1 MQTLRE
7 KVVRGT
13 PDFPL
18 KLYKFK
24 TDRVDTA
31 YHWHPEI
38 EIVYVKSGNFSVTIN
53 NEAFKALPETI
64 FVVNTGELHSMA
76 DNDGETV
83 FYSVVFYPELLDFD
97 NKNPFQR
104 SFLDPLK
111 NGMLCLKN
119 KIDSKSACFD
129 RIKGQF
135 ERIIEAENKPHFA
148 AVQTVALYEILIAL
162 LESGEVYSSLEGI
175 EKKSKNEV
183 IKKVISYIDDNL
195 GDKITLNDLADCAK
209 MSEKYFCTFFK
220 NQAGCTPIEHINRVR
235 IERACELM
243 TRHNMSV
250 TDAAFETGFE
260 SLSYFIRR
268 FKKQMGVSP
277 SEYKKSAK
285 N

>member
-7 KVVRGT
+7 KVVRGR

-18 KLYKFK
+18 KLYRFN

-38 EIVYVKSGNFSVTIN
+38 EIVYVKEGSFCVNIN
-53 NEAFKALPETI
+53 NEEFLAKPETI
-64 FVVNTGELHSMA
+64 FIVNTGQLHSM
-76 DNDGETV
+76 DKNDGKTV

-104 SFLDPLK
+104 SFLDPIKEGNLSLV
-111 NGMLCLKN
+111 NMLDSTSECFG
-119 KIDSKSACFD
+119 KIKE
-129 RIKGQF
+129 QF
-135 ERIIEAENKPHFA
+135 ERIIEAEDKPYFA

-162 LESGEVYSSLEGI
+162 IENGAVYSTH
-175 EKKSKNEV
+175 EKSQKGQKSRV
-183 IKKVISYIDDNL
+183 VKKVISYVDEHL
-195 GDKITLNDLADCAK
+195 ADKITLSDLAACAN
-209 MSEKYFCTFFK
+209 MNEKYFCSFFK
-220 NQAGCTPIEHINRVR
+220 RQAGCTPTDYINRVR
-235 IERACELM
+235 IERACNLLS
-243 TRHNMSV
+243 RHDMSV

-277 SEYKKSAK
+277 LEYKKNIK
-285 N
+285 R

>member
-7 KVVRGT
+7 KVVRGR

-18 KLYKFK
+18 KLYRFN

-38 EIVYVKSGNFSVTIN
+38 EIVYVKSGAFSITIN
-53 NEAFKALPETI
+53 NENFLAQPETI
-64 FVVNTGELHSMA
+64 FVINTGELHSMA
-76 DNDGETV
+76 ENDGQTV

-111 NGMLCLKN
+111 NGSLSLTN
-119 KIDSKSACFD
+119 KLDSESSCYSSVK
-129 RIKGQF
+129 KQF
-135 ERIIEAENKPHFA
+135 ERIIEAENKPYFA

-162 LESGEVYSSLEGI
+162 LESGEVTSSLENNQ
-175 EKKSKNEV
+175 KAQKNDV
-183 IKKVISYIDDNL
+183 IKKVISYIDENL
-195 GDKITLNDLADCAK
+195 AEKITLSDLANCAN
-209 MSEKYFCTFFK
+209 MSEKYFCSFFK
-220 NQAGCTPIEHINRVR
+220 KGAGCSPIEYINRVR
-235 IERACELM
+235 VERACELM
-243 TRHNMSV
+243 VRHNMSV

-268 FKKQMGVSP
+268 FKKQMGLSP
-277 SEYKKSAK
+277 SEYKKNSK
-285 N
+285 K